1 LTSLTRPVR
10 FLTFALATAC
20 LCGATVTQMP
30 TESSQSWADTLWDL
44 PVVRFFAQIFE
55 PAPVE
60 LPSASA
66 SATVAELPKP
76 VSVCSV
82 APLDPVEDPAA
93 QQLEARVGTENVVN
107 TEDMVPAAAQA
118 LDRFEQKVT
127 SVGGSIVL
135 KSAYRPAAY
144 QQHLQNVWYKWMTQL
159 RGNNEPGC
167 QDLRAQVQNEFM
179 GHHLIETQH
188 PVAVSDHTRGLAF
201 DATVELPRLAKRG
214 RRITLDG
221 LARVSG
227 LLRPAI
233 AADPVHF
240 KFVGAAV
247 RPASRR
253 HRNA

>member
-20 LCGATVTQMP
+20 LCGAATQM
-30 TESSQSWADTLWDL
+30 SSEPSESWADALWDL
-44 PVVRFFAQIFE
+44 PVVRFFAQIFQ

-60 LPSASA
+60 LPSAP
-66 SATVAELPKP
+66 ATVAELPQP
-76 VSVCSV
+76 VSSCSV
-82 APLDPVEDPAA
+82 APLDPIEDPAA
-93 QQLEARVGTENVVN
+93 QQLEAMVGTESVIN
-107 TEDMVPAAAQA
+107 TADMVPAAAQA
-118 LDRFEQKVT
+118 LNRFEQRVT
-127 SVGGSIVL
+127 SVGGSLIL

-201 DATVELPRLAKRG
+201 DATVELPRLAMRG

-221 LARVSG
+221 LARLSG

-240 KFVGAAV
+240 KFVGATV
-247 RPASRR
+247 RPLSRR
-253 HRNA
+253 RGNA